1 MALNR
6 HQFDPERFS
15 NTLRQHLADTGLE
28 LGYGHVTIG
37 GKVFPAMGHHFLQRN
52 YLSTPERDDL
62 MVNMEIPHE
71 SGVLTGFEV
80 SRQANR
86 PPNFGLYTRWHWDS
100 PDPGRILGSDNDGGL
115 RTHGE
120 FVDPQHLAHVVSEH
134 LSQATERMRREPVSD
149 EWRQFGASELEEHR
163 QQTHRTPEY
172 PLTGSWLN
180 VKPGNPTY
188 MFDDMHK
195 GRFSRNL
202 KFYRELGQGY
212 EE

>member
-15 NTLRQHLADTGLE
+15 ATLRQHLADTGLE
-28 LGYGHVTIG
+28 LGYGQVAIG

-52 YLSTPERDDL
+52 YLGTPERDDL

-86 PPNFGLYTRWHWDS
+86 PPNFGLYTRWLWDS
-100 PDPGRILGSDNDGGL
+100 PNPGSDGGL
-115 RTHGE
+115 RTQGA
-120 FVDPQHLAHVVSEH
+120 FVDPQHLAHAVSEH

-149 EWRQFGASELEEHR
+149 EWKSFGTTELEEHR
-163 QQTHRTPEY
+163 QQLHRTPEY

-180 VKPGNPTY
+180 IKPGNPTY

-202 KFYRELGQGY
+202 RFHAELGKERY
-212 EE
+212 E